1 MLRKCVVDR
10 RRSWHASGT
19 PDRMTNMID
28 VEVPQYHELLWPAL
42 LAVMELGG
50 SSSIGEMT
58 ETGYTAAGDND
69 LASVTL
75 SRERT
80 TP

>member
-10 RRSWHASGT
+10 RSILACVRDSRQDDEH
-19 PDRMTNMID
+19 
-28 VEVPQYHELLWPAL
+28 EVPQYHELLWPAL

>member
-1 MLRKCVVDR
+1 
-10 RRSWHASGT
+10 
-19 PDRMTNMID
+19 
-28 VEVPQYHELLWPAL
+28 
-42 LAVMELGG
+42 
-50 SSSIGEMT
+50 MT